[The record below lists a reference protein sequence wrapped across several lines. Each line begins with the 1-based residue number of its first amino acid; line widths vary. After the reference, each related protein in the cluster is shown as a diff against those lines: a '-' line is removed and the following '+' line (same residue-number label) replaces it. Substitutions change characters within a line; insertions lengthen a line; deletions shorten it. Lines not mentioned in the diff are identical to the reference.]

1 MQILKSSAN
10 IKTYP
15 SHKEAK
21 VYTLFLFIFYLMI
34 KTDLQSSREYIQKRG
49 AMVSFLLFALMV
61 TGWVS
66 NFQEP
71 INENIVAYME
81 QTMGA

>member
-1 MQILKSSAN
+1 
-10 IKTYP
+10 
-15 SHKEAK
+15 
-21 VYTLFLFIFYLMI
+21 MI

-49 AMVSFLLFALMV
+49 HMVSFLLFALMV

-71 INENIVAYME
+71 INQDIVAYMDAN
-81 QTMGA
+81 MNA

>member
-1 MQILKSSAN
+1 MQIPRKPAILEKYFTSL
-10 IKTYP
+10 IF
-15 SHKEAK
+15 
-21 VYTLFLFIFYLMI
+21 FLMKI

-49 AMVSFLLFALMV
+49 HMVSFLLFALMV

-71 INENIVAYME
+71 VNQDIIAYMDAS
-81 QTMGA
+81 MNV